1 MTTDIRR
8 ETAKI
13 LPFPVRPRRRME
25 NGRTAPAGIYEVPA
39 SVVDDC
45 WYHDEAVR
53 DEAPKLTDRP
63 KPC

>member
-1 MTTDIRR
+1 MTTNIRR

-13 LPFPVRPRRRME
+13 LQFPLRPRRRLE
-25 NGRTAPAGIYEVPA
+25 GGRTVPAALYDVSA

-53 DEAPKLTDRP
+53 DEAAKLSDRP

>member
-13 LPFPVRPRRRME
+13 LQFPVRSRRRLE
-25 NGRTAPAGIYEVPA
+25 GGRTVPATIYEMSA

-45 WYHDEAVR
+45 WYHDEAVK
-53 DEAPKLTDRP
+53 DEAPKTLDRP

>member
-8 ETAKI
+8 DTAKI
-13 LPFPVRPRRRME
+13 YQFPVRPRRRLE
-25 NGRTAPAGIYEVPA
+25 NGRTASASIYEMSA

-45 WYHDEAVR
+45 WYHDEAVK
-53 DEAPKLTDRP
+53 DEAPKAADKP